1 MPTSAI
7 GEARTDGGFTLVEM
21 LVVLAILSIA
31 AGAILLAA
39 PDSRQSLIREA
50 ERFAAALVHAKEE
63 AVLTNR
69 IVDVRITQEG
79 YEFGAKSR
87 GARRPLVGRA
97 FGSVAWNEETT
108 AILGRGDERSRIMF
122 DSTGI
127 ATPVAIDLYRSNGHV
142 RVIVDGS
149 GSVRI
154 DAAQR

>member
-7 GEARTDGGFTLVEM
+7 GEIKRDGGFTLVEM
-21 LVVLAILSIA
+21 LVVLAILGVA
-31 AGAILLAA
+31 AGAILLTV
-39 PDSRQSLIREA
+39 PDSRQSLTREA
-50 ERFAAALVHAKEE
+50 ERFAASLVRAKEE

-69 IVDVRITQEG
+69 IVDVRITPEG
-79 YEFGAKSR
+79 YEFGATTR
-87 GARRPLVGRA
+87 GVRRPLAGRA

-108 AILGRGDERSRIMF
+108 AMIGRGDERSRILF
-122 DSTGI
+122 DATGM
-127 ATPVAIDLYRSNGHV
+127 ATPAAIDLYRSYGHA